1 MPLTERLYA
10 KSQGGVNAAPDPTPS
25 ATTTPTPSVTP
36 SISITPSVT
45 PSISITPSNTPSVSV
60 TPTVTPSTSVATYY
74 YLANV
79 YNCTRDNA
87 NQPICGQFTG
97 QITIADG
104 AIGTGEF
111 TLGQYYS
118 GSANTVYQPIG
129 LSTTYSASVI
139 VANEVSFSNCA
150 LACSASLV

>member
-1 MPLTERLYA
+1 MTLTERLYA
-10 KSQGGVNAAPDPTPS
+10 KAQGSVNAAPDPTPS
-25 ATTTPTPSVTP
+25 ATVTPTPSVTP
-36 SISITPSVT
+36 SISITPTVT
-45 PSISITPSNTPSVSV
+45 PSISITPTVTPSISV
-60 TPTVTPSTSVATYY
+60 TPTITPSTSVATYY

-79 YNCTRDNA
+79 YNCTRDNT
-87 NQPICGQFTG
+87 NQLVCGQFAG
-97 QITIADG
+97 QTVIADG
-104 AIGTGEF
+104 VIGTGAF
-111 TLGQYYS
+111 TLEQYYS

>member
-10 KSQGGVNAAPDPTPS
+10 KSQGSVNAAPDPTPS

-36 SISITPSVT
+36 SISITPSIT
-45 PSISITPSNTPSVSV
+45 PSISITPSVTPSISI

-79 YNCTRDNA
+79 YNCIRDNTG
-87 NQPICGQFTG
+87 QPICGQFAG
-97 QITIADG
+97 QTTIANG

-111 TLGQYYS
+111 TIGQYYS
-118 GSANTVYQPIG
+118 GSANVVYQPIG
-129 LSTTYSASVI
+129 FSPIYSGSVI
-139 VANEVSFSNCA
+139 VANEISFSNCA

>member
-1 MPLTERLYA
+1 MTLTERLYA
-10 KSQGGVNAAPDPTPS
+10 KAQGSVNAAPDPTPS
-25 ATTTPTPSVTP
+25 ATVTPTPSVTP
-36 SISITPSVT
+36 SISITPTVT
-45 PSISITPSNTPSVSV
+45 PSISV
-60 TPTVTPSTSVATYY
+60 TPTITPSTSVATYY

-79 YNCTRDNA
+79 YNCTRDNT
-87 NQPICGQFTG
+87 NQLVCGQFAG
-97 QITIADG
+97 QTVIADG
-104 AIGTGEF
+104 VIGTGAF
-111 TLGQYYS
+111 TLEQYYS